1 MQARILP
8 GRGSGGRSR
17 TTSSGTGKALAA
29 SRSKA
34 GRSASKL
41 SMICSIRCCGEWATN
56 DAVADETSTTPAAVS
71 TPGRI
76 PRPAPGPSKSTS
88 RIQNLPFL
96 TLSLWGSRVQ
106 ENRGKAQAWQH
117 TPRRDGRR
125 AKLCLTNT
133 VSHEILDGLLSIY
146 RLLMNGLPALG
157 AFYEKRANSAR

>member
-8 GRGSGGRSR
+8 GRSGGRSR

-41 SMICSIRCCGEWATN
+41 SMICSIRCWGEWATN
-56 DAVADETSTTPAAVS
+56 AAVADETSTTPAVS

-88 RIQNLPFL
+88 RIENLPFL
-96 TLSLWGSRVQ
+96 TS
-106 ENRGKAQAWQH
+106 
-117 TPRRDGRR
+117 
-125 AKLCLTNT
+125 
-133 VSHEILDGLLSIY
+133 
-146 RLLMNGLPALG
+146 
-157 AFYEKRANSAR
+157 

>member
-17 TTSSGTGKALAA
+17 TTSSGTGKVLAA

-41 SMICSIRCCGEWATN
+41 SMICSIRCWGEWATN
-56 DAVADETSTTPAAVS
+56 AAVADETSTTPAAVS

-88 RIQNLPFL
+88 RIENLPFL
-96 TLSLWGSRVQ
+96 TS
-106 ENRGKAQAWQH
+106 
-117 TPRRDGRR
+117 
-125 AKLCLTNT
+125 
-133 VSHEILDGLLSIY
+133 
-146 RLLMNGLPALG
+146 
-157 AFYEKRANSAR
+157 